1 MIKLKNGYSI
11 ESDGTQYILKVE
23 KEGVRKE
30 GVRKETKEPYT
41 YESIQ
46 GYYGCL
52 DQALSGYCKYCMLD
66 KVNEK
71 DLTLSEVK
79 TLIKELH
86 EEIKAY
92 RG

>member
-30 GVRKETKEPYT
+30 TKEPYT
-41 YESIQ
+41 YATIQ
-46 GYYGCL
+46 GYYGDL

-92 RG
+92 EGG

>member
-30 GVRKETKEPYT
+30 TKEPYT
-41 YESIQ
+41 YASVQ
-46 GYYGCL
+46 GYYGSL
-52 DQALSGYCKYCMLD
+52 DQALSGYCRHYMLD
-66 KVNEK
+66 KTSEK
-71 DLTLSEVK
+71 DLMLSEVK
-79 TLIKELH
+79 TFIAELK

-92 RG
+92 KG